1 MTDNGIMKNL
11 QPGRRDGKEESEG
24 RWEKRKT
31 VRKNKN
37 REKEVD
43 RTEQM
48 KEIGCSTC
56 ASHE

>member
-1 MTDNGIMKNL
+1 MG
-11 QPGRRDGKEESEG
+11 
-24 RWEKRKT
+24 EKKKKI
-31 VRKNKN
+31 RKNNK